1 MCFIEIESDNEVLSS
16 DDESNLSYN
25 ELHDI
30 F

>member
-16 DDESNLSYN
+16 DDEYNLSYN